1 MGLLNTILGATDD
14 EPTTDGASDGADQ
27 HGKYAVLLNAGPDRG
42 PTASN
47 AFGYAIELDDA
58 GHDVELYL
66 DGKATKWTTEFAENP
81 DRPFSHKWRTV
92 QSRGL
97 LAGACGYCADAFDA
111 TESAERA
118 GVDLLSDSGQH
129 APSVGELAADGY
141 ELLTIG

>member
-1 MGLLNTILGATDD
+1 MGLLNAILGATDD
-14 EPTTDGASDGADQ
+14 QSAAERTSDDADGR
-27 HGKYAVLLNAGPDRG
+27 GKYAVLLNAGPERG

-58 GHDVELYL
+58 GHDVQLYL
-66 DGKATKWTTEFAENP
+66 DGKATKWTTAFAEDP
-81 DRPFSHKWRTV
+81 DRPFAHKWRTI
-92 QSRGL
+92 QARGL
-97 LAGACGYCADAFDA
+97 LAGACGYCADAFGA

-118 GVDLLSDSGQH
+118 NVDLLSDSGQH